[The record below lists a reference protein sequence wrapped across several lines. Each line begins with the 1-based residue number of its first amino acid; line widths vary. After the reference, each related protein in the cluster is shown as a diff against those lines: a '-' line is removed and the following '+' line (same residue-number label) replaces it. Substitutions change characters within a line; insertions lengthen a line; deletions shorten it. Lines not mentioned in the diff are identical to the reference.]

1 MNASAKT
8 RQIQRQR
15 IQQHAGQMEAYEFFN
30 LLTSPELLDVVEQ
43 QLPEHRERRYP
54 PTETLSLFLSQTMS
68 ADRSCQNVVNVSAIK
83 RVMTGMPPDNTY
95 TGSYCKARRRLP
107 SELVKSLVRHTGKMI
122 GETVPKEWL
131 WQGRPVKLI
140 DGTTVT
146 MPDTESN
153 QLSYPQQRNQAPGLG
168 FPICRILGVVC
179 LAGGCVLNAA
189 IGPYRGKGGSEH
201 SLLRT
206 LLDTFSSGDIVL
218 GDAIYGSYFLFAEL
232 QKRGVDAV
240 FEQNGSRKIKTDFR
254 LGKKIGAKDHRVTY
268 HKPAKK
274 PDWMTEETY
283 ARAPATIDVREL
295 RVGNK
300 VLVTTLLSPDAATT
314 SALKQLYKNRWHIE
328 LDLRNIKTTLG
339 MEVFRCKSPEMV
351 EKEMW
356 VYFLA
361 YNLIRLVI
369 AQSAKLAD
377 LLPRQISF
385 KHSLQLWRAYRQYGG
400 ENENSLP
407 HLCELIAENIVGN
420 RPGRIEPRAVKR
432 RPKPYALLTKPRCEA
447 REFIQKYGHPK
458 KQK

>member
-1 MNASAKT
+1 VGWPGDKWIVKSASIAWRPAHMNASVKL

-15 IQQHAGQMEAYEFFN
+15 IQQHAGQIDAYEFFN
-30 LLTSPELLDVVEQ
+30 LLTSPELLDIVEQ

-68 ADRSCQNVVNVSAIK
+68 ADRSCQNVVNVSAVK
-83 RVMTGMPPDNTY
+83 RALAGMPPGNTC

-122 GETVPKEWL
+122 GQTVPKEWL

-153 QLSYPQQRNQAPGLG
+153 QLSYPQQRNHAPGLG
-168 FPICRILGVVC
+168 FPICRVLGVVC

-254 LGKKIGAKDHRVTY
+254 FGKKIGAKDHRVTY

-283 ARAPATIDVREL
+283 AQAPATIDVREL

-300 VLVTTLLSPDAATT
+300 ILVTTLLSPDAAT
-314 SALKQLYKNRWHIE
+314 
-328 LDLRNIKTTLG
+328 
-339 MEVFRCKSPEMV
+339 
-351 EKEMW
+351 
-356 VYFLA
+356 
-361 YNLIRLVI
+361 
-369 AQSAKLAD
+369 
-377 LLPRQISF
+377 
-385 KHSLQLWRAYRQYGG
+385 
-400 ENENSLP
+400 
-407 HLCELIAENIVGN
+407 
-420 RPGRIEPRAVKR
+420 
-432 RPKPYALLTKPRCEA
+432 
-447 REFIQKYGHPK
+447 
-458 KQK
+458 